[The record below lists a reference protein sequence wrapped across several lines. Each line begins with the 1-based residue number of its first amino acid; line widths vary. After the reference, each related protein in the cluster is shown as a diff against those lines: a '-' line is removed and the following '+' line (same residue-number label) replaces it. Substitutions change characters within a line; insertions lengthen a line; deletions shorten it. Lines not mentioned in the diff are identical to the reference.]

1 MIRRATEGD
10 AEGIAQLLHT
20 VVSERVYSAIDRA
33 WTADEQQ
40 AYLGSLSDREAVHV
54 AVADSDL
61 VVGCQTLDLYSS
73 VLRSMSHV
81 AQLGTFILP
90 SWRGQGVGQMLFHT
104 TRHFALSAG
113 YRKLV
118 IQVRAS
124 NAPALSF
131 TGASASSNA
140 GGWRVRSSSTA
151 ATTTRSS
158 WRSSWSEPTPNSQ
171 PQLPSQARWELVFE
185 IGNWRLRLKSCLLMF
200 LALC

>member
-1 MIRRATEGD
+1 MQQSYVIRRATEGD

-40 AYLGSLSDREAVHV
+40 AYLRSLSDREAVQV

-90 SWRGQGVGQMLFHT
+90 SWRGQGVGQRLFHT
-104 TRHFALSAG
+104 TRHYALSAG

-131 TGASASSNA
+131 YRRLGFVECGRLACQVVID
-140 GGWRVRSSSTA
+140 GCDDD
-151 ATTTRSS
+151 
-158 WRSSWSEPTPNSQ
+158 
-171 PQLPSQARWELVFE
+171 E
-185 IGNWRLRLKSCLLMF
+185 IILEMF
-200 LALC
+200 LV